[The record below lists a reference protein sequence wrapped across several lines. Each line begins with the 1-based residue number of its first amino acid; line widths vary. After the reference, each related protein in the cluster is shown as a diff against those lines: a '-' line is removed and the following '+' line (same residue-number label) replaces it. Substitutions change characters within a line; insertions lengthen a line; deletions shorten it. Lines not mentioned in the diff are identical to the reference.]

1 MGLSSQ
7 CPSSRNI
14 RNIVAEKYRQLM
26 PGRGQCTQELS
37 IQAGAEMMV
46 TKEHWSGAISLCL
59 KVPGNAGQGE
69 KRQVLDL
76 VFPDKLTLSTGH
88 TQRPTSPLLEDGLQF
103 CLGFFRLQPGNA
115 GSSPLDFSAAETCL
129 GWTPNPSNM

>member
-1 MGLSSQ
+1 
-7 CPSSRNI
+7 
-14 RNIVAEKYRQLM
+14 M

-46 TKEHWSGAISLCL
+46 TKEHWSGAISLCDSAHHTSL
-59 KVPGNAGQGE
+59 PAGQGE

-115 GSSPLDFSAAETCL
+115 GSSPLDFSAAEMCL
-129 GWTPNPSNM
+129 GWTPNPSNMWPSLLTYYVPLVCL